1 MAFWLIQWE
10 YHFVGYRQKKA
21 GKEIT
26 WCVEMALPDQKRSEQ
41 YGDESLVALGAL
53 KFRYYVDSIFAIFTW
68 KLNQAHTDRQTHTWG
83 RSVGSF
89 GVILVLPQACFLV
102 GWPWPPPTFELPA
115 PSSQLPSPGSQLPT
129 PPPYFAWPFP
139 DPSALVSDICKIF
152 PVEKAAAATNWAIL
166 WQ

>member
-41 YGDESLVALGAL
+41 SGDESLVALGAL

-115 PSSQLPSPGSQLPT
+115 PISRVPAADPPTSPGHFLIRRRLSVIYVKYFLWKKQQQPPT
-129 PPPYFAWPFP
+129 ELFCGNKHE
-139 DPSALVSDICKIF
+139 I
-152 PVEKAAAATNWAIL
+152 
-166 WQ
+166 